1 MGSCGFWKKL
11 KARLFLK
18 NIPVFSKLADLYG
31 KKLFYLLGMGFF
43 AVGTLYGGLAPNME
57 NLVVARVIQG
67 LGAGMMIPVSIAL
80 ISDLFPPEK
89 RGMMIGAFS
98 FVQLVQTC

>member
-11 KARLFLK
+11 TVRLFLK
-18 NIPVFSKLADLYG
+18 TIPVFSKPVDLYG

-57 NLVVARVIQG
+57 NMVVARVIQG
-67 LGAGMMIPVSIAL
+67 LGSVITKQLGWHWIFYITLVL
-80 ISDLFPPEK
+80 VLFAILAELW
-89 RGMMIGAFS
+89 
-98 FVQLVQTC
+98 QHC